1 MAMFK
6 KKSISKTELKAVMA
20 AHMPLPEY
28 KPETERTDMASF
40 NKIIIVGYLGRDPE
54 LKYTP
59 QGKAVT
65 DFSVA
70 TTEKSGD
77 REHTTWFRCTAW
89 EKTAELVANFLKKG
103 SMVYVEGPL
112 KMTEYTAKDGTQKQS
127 LEVRVREVQ
136 FLDRKGESAPAEN
149 QTDQIRKSAGLP
161 KVTEDVPF

>member
-1 MAMFK
+1 MFK

-28 KPETERTDMASF
+28 KPEETERTDMASF
-40 NKIIIVGYLGRDPE
+40 NKITIVGYLGRDPE
-54 LKYTP
+54 LRTTP

-112 KMTEYTAKDGTQKQS
+112 KMTEYADKAGNKRQT
-127 LEVRVREVQ
+127 LEVTAREVQ
-136 FLDRKGESAPAEN
+136 FLDRKGESAPADVSA
-149 QTDQIRKSAGLP
+149 TDQIRKSAGLP

>member
-1 MAMFK
+1 
-6 KKSISKTELKAVMA
+6 
-20 AHMPLPEY
+20 
-28 KPETERTDMASF
+28 MASF

-54 LKYTP
+54 MKYTP

-112 KMTEYTAKDGTQKQS
+112 KVTEYTAKDGTQKQS
-127 LEVRVREVQ
+127 LEIRVREVQ
-136 FLDRKGESAPAEN
+136 FLDRKGETAAPAES
-149 QTDQIRKSAGLP
+149 QTDSIRKAAGLP